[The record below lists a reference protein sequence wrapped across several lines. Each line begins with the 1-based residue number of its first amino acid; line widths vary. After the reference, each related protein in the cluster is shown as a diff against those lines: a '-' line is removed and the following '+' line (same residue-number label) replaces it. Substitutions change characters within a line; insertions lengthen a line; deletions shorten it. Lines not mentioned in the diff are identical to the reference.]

1 MVNSHRFFENT
12 DCKYY
17 PCHKGI
23 DEINCLFC
31 YCPMYMMEN
40 CPGNPEYKEKEGK
53 KIKVC
58 TNCTYPHRA
67 ENYDSVVETV
77 ARNIKK

>member
-12 DCKYY
+12 DCEYY

-40 CPGNPEYKEKEGK
+40 CPGNPEYKEKDGK

-58 TNCTYPHRA
+58 TNCSYPHRA